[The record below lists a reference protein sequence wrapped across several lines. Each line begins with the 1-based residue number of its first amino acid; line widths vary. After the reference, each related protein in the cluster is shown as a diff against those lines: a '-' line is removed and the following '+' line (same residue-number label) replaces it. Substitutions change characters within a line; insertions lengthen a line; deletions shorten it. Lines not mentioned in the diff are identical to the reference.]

1 MVGRTSELHYF
12 PLVLKSETGFHETT
26 RLTSN
31 VESSCLTL
39 PGSWDLYVRHSQR
52 RLEHRIHFESWK
64 AKGQAWQQK
73 AERKPH
79 HRRNEHQ
86 DQRLGHQALCNGS
99 RGRLKDQQISKGRTF
114 HCWNPARFK
123 PVEWLQ
129 VYSRQTQKQ
138 VFWTAAPGIERS
150 SKGKLSIEPSAVHR
164 PGRSSARL

>member
-1 MVGRTSELHYF
+1 MVRRTSELHYF

-73 AERKPH
+73 
-79 HRRNEHQ
+79 
-86 DQRLGHQALCNGS
+86 QRESHITEGTS
-99 RGRLKDQQISKGRTF
+99 IRISVSGTR
-114 HCWNPARFK
+114 
-123 PVEWLQ
+123 
-129 VYSRQTQKQ
+129 
-138 VFWTAAPGIERS
+138 
-150 SKGKLSIEPSAVHR
+150 PSAMGAEANWR
-164 PGRSSARL
+164 TSRFPKAGLSTAGTQPASNLWSDCKFILGRHKNRFSGLQPQA